1 MTYRRLLARRLTP
14 HGPVWALLLHA
25 PDPAGQ
31 IYNLGSKSGGPS
43 EGGVTRG
50 VRDVSVMSHVN
61 GPRLHPEELM
71 AQSSVHL
78 RLHLSTQTFICL
90 FKR

>member
-1 MTYRRLLARRLTP
+1 MTYRRLPARRLTP
-14 HGPVWALLLHA
+14 TGPCQPSFFMHQILLDKYITCAVNPEGQDALC
-25 PDPAGQ
+25 DAGRERC
-31 IYNLGSKSGGPS
+31 LRD
-43 EGGVTRG
+43 VTRQWA
-50 VRDVSVMSHVN
+50 
-61 GPRLHPEELM
+61 RLHPRKLM